1 MIVKN
6 ILELIGNTPVLHY
19 KRIGTND
26 IYLKLEQY
34 NIAGSVKDRIALSM
48 VNGLIEQ
55 GKLKQGMVVVEATS
69 GNTGIGLAFVLATYG
84 IRFINIMPD
93 NVTKERIDILKAYGS
108 EVILTSA
115 KEGMNGAKA
124 EAQRLSDLHGYLY
137 LEQFTNLFNPAAHM
151 KTTAEEIIKDFP
163 KLDYMVLGIG
173 TSGTINGLHEI
184 LPVHYPSLKFI
195 AVEPKESPVLS
206 GGVKGPHGI
215 PGISPGFVPP
225 FFKHEFADKIVTI
238 ASADAHVK
246 ANELAKQGL
255 FFGVS
260 TAATILACEALA
272 KEVKNKVMLTIA
284 CDSGWKYLSMDIY
297 GK

>member
-48 VNGLIEQ
+48 VQGLIQE
-55 GKLKQGMVVVEATS
+55 GKLKPGMVVVEATS

-84 IRFINIMPD
+84 IKFINIMPD

-108 EVILTSA
+108 EVLLTSG
-115 KEGMNGAKA
+115 KEGMTGAKQ
-124 EAQRLSDLHGYLY
+124 EAKRLSDVHGYLY
-137 LEQFTNLFNPAAHM
+137 LDQFTNLFNPAAHM

-163 KLDYMVLGIG
+163 QLDYMVLGIG
-173 TSGTINGLHEI
+173 TSGTINGLHQI
-184 LPVHYPSLKFI
+184 LPPHYPSLKFI

-225 FFKHEFADKIVTI
+225 FYQHTFADKIVTI
-238 ASADAHVK
+238 ATDDAHKK
-246 ANELAKQGL
+246 ANELAKRGL
-255 FFGVS
+255 FFGIS
-260 TAATILACEALA
+260 TAATILACEVIC
-272 KEVKNKVMLTIA
+272 KEVEDKVLLTIA
-284 CDSGWKYLSMDIY
+284 CDSGWKYLSMDVY